1 MTCAEYRI
9 KYNGRMLTPETLKKQ
24 IRLYLAMRKV
34 NEEYGFDFCGIKG
47 QREMSEYVC
56 ITDVAE
62 MLMNDPYD
70 WNGLKSR
77 LSAQLRQT
85 LSQR

>member
-1 MTCAEYRI
+1 MREIPDEEVERGFKWLSEMLGNRI
-9 KYNGRMLTPETLKKQ
+9 KYDNKMLTPETLKRQ
-24 IRLYLAMRKV
+24 IRLYLAMKKV

-47 QREMSEYVC
+47 QREMSEHVC

-70 WNGLKSR
+70 
-77 LSAQLRQT
+77 
-85 LSQR
+85 